1 MPRIEY
7 HIYEA
12 GHCTHP
18 ECATRRG
25 ASLAPIAYPAL
36 AFLLHHPQQG
46 RVLFDTGY
54 SEHFLDATRHF
65 PERLYR
71 AVAPVHLGAEEPL
84 RVQLQRDGVTPS
96 DIGHVVLSH
105 LHGDHLGGLRDFPN
119 AALICSRVAWEDMC
133 ARSRL
138 GSLKRGLL
146 PRLLPDDFLDR
157 VSWIEDAPLCDLPT
171 ALADFGAGHDLFGD
185 GSLLAVS
192 LPGHAAGHYGLLFDD
207 PEDTP
212 IFLVADAAWSS
223 QAIREGVPPPAL
235 VTAWLG
241 DTQVYRETLQRLHN
255 LGNATPSIRILP
267 SHCNDWRLP

>member
-71 AVAPVHLGAEEPL
+71 AVTPVHLGAEEPL
-84 RVQLQRDGVTPS
+84 RVQLQRDGVTPG

-146 PRLLPDDFLDR
+146 PRLLPDNFLDR

-207 PEDTP
+207 PQDTP

-241 DTQVYRETLQRLHN
+241 DTQVYRETLQRLHE

>member
-1 MPRIEY
+1 VQRIEY
-7 HIYEA
+7 RIYEA
-12 GHCTHP
+12 GHCMHP

-25 ASLAPIAYPAL
+25 ASLASIPYPAL
-36 AFLLHHPQQG
+36 AFLLRHPQQG
-46 RVLFDTGY
+46 RLLFDTGY

-71 AVAPVHLGAEEPL
+71 AVTPVHLAVDEPL
-84 RVQLQRDGVTPS
+84 RVQLQRDGVTPG
-96 DIGHVVLSH
+96 DVGHVMLSH
-105 LHGDHLGGLRDFPN
+105 LHGDHLGGLHDFPD
-119 AALICSRVAWEDMC
+119 AALICSREAWEDMH

-138 GSLKRGLL
+138 GALKRGLL

-157 VSWIEDAPLCDLPT
+157 VSWIEDAPLSDLPA
-171 ALADFGAGHDLFGD
+171 ALAAFGAGHDLFGD

-192 LPGHAAGHYGLLFDD
+192 LPGHAAGHYGLLFVD
-207 PEDTP
+207 PQDKP

-241 DTQVYRETLQRLHN
+241 DTQVYRDTLQRLHE
-255 LGNATPSIRILP
+255 LAHATPSIRVLP
-267 SHCNDWRLP
+267 SHCNEWRSG

>member
-71 AVAPVHLGAEEPL
+71 AVTPVHLGAEEPL
-84 RVQLQRDGVTPS
+84 RVQLQRDGVTPG

-105 LHGDHLGGLRDFPN
+105 MHGDHLGGLRDFPG
-119 AALICSRVAWEDMC
+119 AALICSREAWEDMRT
-133 ARSRL
+133 RSRL

-157 VSWIEDAPLCDLPT
+157 VSWIEDAPLRDLPA

-241 DTQVYRETLQRLHN
+241 DTQVYRETLQRLHK